1 MFDIPAFT
9 VDTYD
14 EWRGVNR
21 TTPVHLQ
28 AENRQPTDSRSRNT
42 KATRDTPV
50 APPLAAYLADAPGPR
65 TYHDPEQRSEK
76 YASILT
82 PEMSMKLDK
91 LRLIRLTGYY
101 TLAPIGVNK
110 TMAQLDY
117 EAQEMED
124 EDCDVGQAENLNANV
139 STTIYQDA
147 PSGISEAAAGR
158 DLDADIEDIDASGS
172 FQDSSDLSDV
182 DNGIDQQN
190 LRRVNPLSGSLADTQ
205 VLSGGTGISITT
217 DDTGDL
223 SPPGPNCD
231 ASDVDMMIEDD

>member
-1 MFDIPAFT
+1 MLDIPAFT
-9 VDTYD
+9 VDTYN
-14 EWRGVNR
+14 EWRGANR

-28 AENRQPTDSRSRNT
+28 AENRQPTGSRSRYNNVI
-42 KATRDTPV
+42 RDTPV

-65 TYHDPEQRSEK
+65 AYHDPEQTSGK
-76 YASILT
+76 QASILT

-117 EAQEMED
+117 EAQEMEE
-124 EDCDVGQAENLNANV
+124 EDCNVGQAENLNANV

-147 PSGISEAAAGR
+147 PSVSEGAAER

-172 FQDSSDLSDV
+172 FQDSSDLSD
-182 DNGIDQQN
+182 DNGIDQRD

-205 VLSGGTGISITT
+205 VLSGGTGISLST
-217 DDTGDL
+217 DDTGHL
-223 SPPGPNCD
+223 SPPAPNCD